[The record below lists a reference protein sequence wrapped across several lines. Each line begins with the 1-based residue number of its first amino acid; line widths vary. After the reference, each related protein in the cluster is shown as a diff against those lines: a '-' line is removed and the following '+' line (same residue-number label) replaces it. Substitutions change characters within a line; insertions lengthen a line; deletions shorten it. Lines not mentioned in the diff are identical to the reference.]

1 MANPSKKSKSP
12 ILLFIGFFVVI
23 VVLMFISRFRFNDK
37 YELNGPAEG
46 IIKLYTVGNYLAAI
60 SPTGEFCLWDWDKL
74 DQPPKKGSVKAE
86 KLLCLNNERIIW
98 IPSDDSSTVVVSN
111 LTSDKTYKK
120 LSLGYDKQ
128 CKYMEIS
135 GNGRFIVFA
144 LTDKANADHPKKMQL
159 EVLDVNSYELSNVSE
174 IDLNNAAIRVNNVT
188 ISDDGAHVAVA
199 GQKEETGWIAF
210 INIKKEETI
219 WQKNINETIEL
230 TEIIFSSKGDVIYTA
245 GVGRNIYVF
254 KVGDGDLVNQF
265 QVDENI
271 VAQKRQ
277 NISTIAVTDNG
288 HLLGASTEP
297 SGTVYIWN
305 LVTGKRVY
313 TDNPGMTITS
323 GLAFSPDSSLFAVSD
338 IQINPVKIF
347 KCP

>member
-1 MANPSKKSKSP
+1 MNNYKTKNKNWL
-12 ILLFIGFFVVI
+12 IFLLVI
-23 VVLMFISRFRFNDK
+23 VMVMILMFIANIRSFFKTSLSIPPVGVTR
-37 YELNGPAEG
+37 
-46 IIKLYTVGNYLAAI
+46 LYTVGNSLVAVLPDNQLYIWGWQNLKDRPTRI
-60 SPTGEFCLWDWDKL
+60 SSPSNNALWISEGKL
-74 DQPPKKGSVKAE
+74 VYVPVDNANTIAVFDSVKKE
-86 KLLCLNNERIIW
+86 EIRSFRL
-98 IPSDDSSTVVVSN
+98 DSQWVFSQFDIDRNGQFVVVAFEEKSPELSDNDKYKNIRIVMLSKDSNN
-111 LTSDKTYKK
+111 LTT
-120 LSLGYDKQ
+120 
-128 CKYMEIS
+128 
-135 GNGRFIVFA
+135 IVD
-144 LTDKANADHPKKMQL
+144 LNK
-159 EVLDVNSYELSNVSE
+159 
-174 IDLNNAAIRVNNVT
+174 IDLKNSAV
-188 ISDDGAHVAVA
+188 SDDGRYIAVVGREDNIGWMA
-199 GQKEETGWIAF
+199 VINVKDGQIV
-210 INIKKEETI
+210 
-219 WQKNINETIEL
+219 WQKSINEVAEL